1 MNNQLK
7 ELIAE
12 YLAGEL
18 SEKEQKVLDKLVKQT
33 GTDLDALI
41 EVYHNLTGIIVP
53 EASNKMDDA
62 FYSMLQK
69 EKLALSNKN
78 SFFTH
83 IKVKLMELVS
93 MPAVP
98 RLAYGFILFLLGLVI
113 GNFLLPNRG
122 YENQLSSMSQ
132 EMKEIREV
140 MVLAMIEK
148 PQAVDRIKAVNYVNE
163 MSQADQKVI
172 DALFKTLNN
181 DENIN
186 VRLAGLDVLKK
197 YVSNPEIRERLINS
211 FQFQESPMVLIEL
224 ADLMINLQEKKSLE
238 ELQKLLKDKELD
250 PNLRLTIE
258 NGIQVLT

>member
-1 MNNQLK
+1 MEDKLK

-18 SEKEQKVLDKLVKQT
+18 SEKRQIELDILVKQS
-33 GTDLDALI
+33 GTDLNALLEI
-41 EVYHNLTGIIVP
+41 YENLSAIDIP
-53 EASNKMDDA
+53 ESSTKMDVT
-62 FYSMLQK
+62 FYDMLQT
-69 EKLALSNKN
+69 EKRALLNKK
-78 SFFTH
+78 SYFTS
-83 IKVKLMELVS
+83 VKKKIMELIALT
-93 MPAVP
+93 AVP
-98 RLAYGFILFLLGLVI
+98 RLAYGFILFLLGLII
-113 GNFLLPNRG
+113 GNILLPNRG

-132 EMKEIREV
+132 EMKEVREL

-181 DENIN
+181 DDNIN
-186 VRLAGLDVLKK
+186 VRLAGLDALKK
-197 YVSNPEIRERLINS
+197 YVSNPEIRERLIDS
-211 FQFQESPMVLIEL
+211 FKHQDSPMVLIEL
-224 ADLMINLQEKKSLE
+224 ADLMINLQEKKSLD

>member
-1 MNNQLK
+1 MDNKLK

-18 SEKEQKVLDKLVKQT
+18 SEKKQKELDVLVKET
-33 GTDLDALI
+33 GTDLNALLEI
-41 EVYHNLTGIIVP
+41 YHSLSALDVP
-53 EASNKMDDA
+53 EASTKMDDA
-62 FYSMLQK
+62 FYNMLHKGKRALFNKKSQFAYVK
-69 EKLALSNKN
+69 EKILE
-78 SFFTH
+78 FIT
-83 IKVKLMELVS
+83 

-98 RLAYGFILFLLGLVI
+98 RLAYGFILFLLGLII

-122 YENQLSSMSQ
+122 YENQLSYMSQ
-132 EMKEIREV
+132 EMKEMREL

-148 PQAVDRIKAVNYVNE
+148 PQAVDRIKAVNYANE

-186 VRLAGLDVLKK
+186 VRLAGLDALKK
-197 YVSNPEIRERLINS
+197 YVNNPEIRERLIDS
-211 FQFQESPMVLIEL
+211 FQFQDSPMVLIEL
-224 ADLMINLQEKKSLE
+224 ADLMINLQEKKSLD
-238 ELQKLLKDKELD
+238 ELQKLLKDEELD